1 MLIQR
6 ISLNNLKLSSF
17 NIHVLLTVKNNYKNT
32 YFFQTLQRIKFFSTT
47 QSLASQIGRKP
58 ITYPPE
64 VTITHD
70 PTPITQPRVQADLF
84 STTLT
89 IFGPLDTYSLPIK
102 PYIKLTFHEKE
113 DLKKNGKNA
122 SKNMSSNEN
131 VLIDNIEQDK
141 KLSVDIRD
149 KTNKQQRQMW
159 GTTRALITNY
169 VIGVSE
175 GYRVL
180 LRFSGVGYRAN
191 IENDNLVLRIGYAHP
206 VKMDIPDGI
215 KCITP
220 SPTKV
225 VLSGTDKQKIFQFAA
240 NIRKHRPPEPYNQKG
255 IFVGDE
261 TIKKKTSKKK

>member
-17 NIHVLLTVKNNYKNT
+17 NIHVFLTVKNNYKNT
-32 YFFQTLQRIKFFSTT
+32 YFFQTQQRIKFLSTT

-70 PTPITQPRVQADLF
+70 PTPITQPRVEADLF

-89 IFGPLDTYSLPIK
+89 IFGPLGTHSIPIK
-102 PYIKLTFHEKE
+102 PYIKLTFHEKKH
-113 DLKKNGKNA
+113 LKENGKNT
-122 SKNMSSNEN
+122 KNISSNES
-131 VLIDNIEQDK
+131 VFTDNNEQDK
-141 KLSVDIRD
+141 KLSVDVKD
-149 KTNKQQRQMW
+149 ETNKQQRQMW
-159 GTTRALITNY
+159 GTTRSLITNY

-191 IENDNLVLRIGYAHP
+191 MENDNLVLRVGYVHP
-206 VKMDIPDGI
+206 VIMEIPDGI

-220 SPTKV
+220 SPTKL
-225 VLSGTDKQKIFQFAA
+225 VLSGTDKQTVFQFAA
-240 NIRKHRPPEPYNQKG
+240 NIRKHR
-255 IFVGDE
+255 
-261 TIKKKTSKKK
+261 